1 MKLKLAVAGAAFG
14 AFALIGPLQ
23 HYGVL
28 PQTAIGDASKAMI
41 KAGLNMTSKPAFAR
55 CGPQGNNG
63 WTQGNNG
70 WSKGG
75 GGLTP
80 QKWKYGSS
88 MREKKIS
95 WLKEKFG
102 G

>member
-14 AFALIGPLQ
+14 AFALTGPLQ

-41 KAGLNMTSKPAFAR
+41 KAGLDMTSKPAFAR

-63 WTQGNNG
+63 W
-70 WSKGG
+70 SKGG
-75 GGLTP
+75 GGYTP
-80 QKWKYGSS
+80 HKWKNGSS
-88 MREKKIS
+88 IREKKIS

>member
-14 AFALIGPLQ
+14 AFALSGPLQ

-28 PQTAIGDASKAMI
+28 PQTAIGDAGKAMI
-41 KAGLNMTSKPAFAR
+41 KAGLDMTSKPAFAR
-55 CGPQGNNG
+55 CGP
-63 WTQGNNG
+63 QGNNG

-88 MREKKIS
+88 IHEKKIS

>member
-14 AFALIGPLQ
+14 AFALSGPLQ

-41 KAGLNMTSKPAFAR
+41 KTGLNMTAKPAFAH
-55 CGPQGNNG
+55 CGPQGNS
-63 WTQGNNG
+63 G

-88 MREKKIS
+88 IHEKKIS

>member
-14 AFALIGPLQ
+14 AFALCGPLQ

-28 PQTAIGDASKAMI
+28 PQTAIGDASKVMI
-41 KAGLNMTSKPAFAR
+41 KTGLNMTAKPAFA
-55 CGPQGNNG
+55 CGGQGSS
-63 WTQGNNG
+63 G
-70 WSKGG
+70 WSTGG
-75 GGLTP
+75 GHTP
-80 QKWKYGSS
+80 QKWKGGSY
-88 MREKKIS
+88 MRERKIS